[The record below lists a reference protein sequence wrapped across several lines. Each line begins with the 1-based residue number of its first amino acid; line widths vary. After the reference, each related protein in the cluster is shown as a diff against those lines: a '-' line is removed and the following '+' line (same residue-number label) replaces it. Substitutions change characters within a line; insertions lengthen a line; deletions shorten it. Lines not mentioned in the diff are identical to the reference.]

1 MRFQRF
7 LFSLTLVI
15 ATAASAQTIVPNVL
29 TEDDAVRIAQGS
41 QSVVALSA
49 AQVDLARTDVERERR
64 WPNPALGYTR
74 ESTGQS
80 NAETEQF
87 LTLSQSFD
95 FSGRRAMRRRAAEL
109 RVEATQQEVAGQQLD
124 LARIVRS
131 EFSRAAHQQE
141 LVRAL
146 TEWTRKIG
154 AAAETAAR
162 LQAGGEVSGYDRRR
176 LERERIGAEARL
188 AAERGALV
196 AAQRRLAGLLGVE
209 QLEGVTLQRA
219 APADIAADAELTAR
233 IEQRPDVAAIAKR
246 IEAATLGQ
254 QAAQRW
260 RVPLFD
266 LTAGM
271 KNTQADSGADVDGVI
286 VGAGV
291 SLPIFNRN
299 QDELLR
305 ANAEL
310 AILNAQRTLLVT
322 RARGEV
328 GGLAAEARELRNAA
342 RLFRE
347 QALPT
352 SERLTATAEA
362 AYRAGEVGILELL
375 DAYRTALD
383 AAVFATDLE
392 GRARTAEIALSYALG
407 ARSEGRVQKAEGR
420 NGGTEH
426 ETN

>member
-1 MRFQRF
+1 LRFQRF
-7 LFSLTLVI
+7 LLSFVLVT
-15 ATAASAQTIVPNVL
+15 ATAASAQTIPTVL
-29 TEDDAVRIAQGS
+29 TEDDAVRIAQAS
-41 QSVVALSA
+41 QSVMALGA
-49 AQVDLARTDVERERR
+49 AQLDLARSDVERERR
-64 WPNPALGYTR
+64 WPNPTLEYTR
-74 ESTGQS
+74 ESAG
-80 NAETEQF
+80 ETEQF

-131 EFSRAAHQQE
+131 EFSRAASQQE

-188 AAERGALV
+188 AAERGSLV
-196 AAQRRLAGLLGVE
+196 AAQRRLAGFLGVE
-209 QLEGVTLQRA
+209 QLDGVTLQR
-219 APADIAADAELTAR
+219 PTTPQIPSDAELNAR

-246 IEAATLGQ
+246 IEAATLDQ

-271 KNTQADSGADVDGVI
+271 KNTQADSGAI
-286 VGAGV
+286 LGAGV
-291 SLPIFNRN
+291 SFPIFNRN

-322 RARGEV
+322 RARGEA
-328 GGLAAEARELRNAA
+328 GGLTAEARELRNAA
-342 RLFRE
+342 GLFRE

-375 DAYRTALD
+375 DAYRSALD
-383 AAVFATDLE
+383 AELEATSLE
-392 GRARTAEIALSYALG
+392 QRARDAEIALSRALG
-407 ARSEGRVQKAEGR
+407 APESRNQKSESR
-420 NGGTEH
+420 NEDPNH

>member
-1 MRFQRF
+1 MRFLR
-7 LFSLTLVI
+7 LFFIGVFVS
-15 ATAASAQTIVPNVL
+15 ATTARAQTVPNVL
-29 TEDDAVRIAQGS
+29 TENDAVRIAQAS

-49 AQVDLARTDVERERR
+49 AQVDLARSDVTRERR
-64 WPNPALGYTR
+64 WPNPTLEYTH
-74 ESTGQS
+74 EDAGE
-80 NAETEQF
+80 AEQF

-95 FSGRRAMRRRAAEL
+95 FSGRRALRRRAAEL
-109 RVEATQQEVAGQQLD
+109 RVEATEQEVAGQQLD
-124 LARIVRS
+124 LARIVRA
-131 EFSRAAHQQE
+131 EFSRAASQQE

-146 TEWTRKIG
+146 TEWSRKIG

-196 AAQRRLAGLLGVE
+196 AAQGRLAGLLGVE
-209 QLEGVTLQRA
+209 RLDGVTLQR
-219 APADIAADAELTAR
+219 PVPPDIPADAELTAR
-233 IEQRPDVAAIAKR
+233 IEQRPDVAAVGKR
-246 IEAATLGQ
+246 IEAATLER
-254 QAAQRW
+254 QAAERW

-271 KNTQADSGADVDGVI
+271 KNTEAASGAI
-286 VGAGV
+286 LGAGV
-291 SLPIFNRN
+291 SLPLFNRSHA
-299 QDELLR
+299 ELLR

-310 AILNAQRTLLVT
+310 AMLTAQRTLLVT
-322 RARGEV
+322 RGRAEV
-328 GGLAAEARELRNAA
+328 GGLAEEAREQRNAA

-362 AYRAGEVGILELL
+362 AYRAGEVGILDLL

-383 AAVFATDLE
+383 AEVEAAELE
-392 GRARTAEIALSYALG
+392 QRAREAEIELTRALG
-407 ARSEGRVQKAEGR
+407 GIAR
-420 NGGTEH
+420 
-426 ETN
+426 

>member
-1 MRFQRF
+1 MRFLRF
-7 LFSLTLVI
+7 LLSFTLVT
-15 ATAASAQTIVPNVL
+15 ATAASGQTIPNVL
-29 TEDDAVRIAQGS
+29 TEDDAVRIAQAS
-41 QSVVALSA
+41 QSVAALSA
-49 AQVDLARTDVERERR
+49 AQLELARSDVERERR
-64 WPNPALGYTR
+64 WPNPSLDYTR
-74 ESTGQS
+74 ESAG
-80 NAETEQF
+80 ETEQF

-95 FSGRRAMRRRAAEL
+95 FSGRRLLRRRAAEL
-109 RVEATQQEVAGQQLD
+109 RVEATRQEVAGQQLD

-131 EFSRAAHQQE
+131 EFSRAASQQE

-146 TEWTRKIG
+146 TEWSRKIG

-188 AAERGALV
+188 AAERGALL
-196 AAQRRLAGLLGVE
+196 AAQRRLASFLGVE
-209 QLEGVTLQRA
+209 QLEGTTLQR
-219 APADIAADAELTAR
+219 PTPPEIPADAELTAR
-233 IEQRPDVAAIAKR
+233 LEQRPDVAAIAKR
-246 IEAATLGQ
+246 IEAATLDS

-271 KNTQADSGADVDGVI
+271 KNTDAATGAI
-286 VGAGV
+286 LGAGI
-291 SLPIFNRN
+291 SLPLYNRN

-310 AILNAQRTLLVT
+310 AILNAQRTLLVA
-322 RARGEV
+322 RARGEA
-328 GGLAAEARELRNAA
+328 GGLAAEARELRHAA

-375 DAYRTALD
+375 DAYRSALD
-383 AAVFATDLE
+383 AEVEAAELE
-392 GRARTAEIALSYALG
+392 QRARAAEIELTRALG
-407 ARSEGRVQKAEGR
+407 GVAR
-420 NGGTEH
+420 
-426 ETN
+426 

>member
-1 MRFQRF
+1 LRFQRF
-7 LFSLTLVI
+7 FIIGVLAF
-15 ATAASAQTIVPNVL
+15 AAAARAQTIPNVL

-49 AQVDLARTDVERERR
+49 AQLDLARSDVERERR
-64 WPNPALGYTR
+64 WPNPTLDYTR
-74 ESTGQS
+74 ESAG
-80 NAETEQF
+80 ETEQF

-95 FSGRRAMRRRAAEL
+95 VSGRRAMRRRAAEL
-109 RVEATQQEVAGQQLD
+109 RVEATEQEVAGQQLD

-131 EFSRAAHQQE
+131 EFSHAANQQE

-146 TEWTRKIG
+146 TEWSRRIG

-209 QLEGVTLQRA
+209 QLHDITLQRTA
-219 APADIAADAELTAR
+219 PPDIPADAALAAR
-233 IEQRPDVAAIAKR
+233 IEQRPDVAAIANR
-246 IEAATLGQ
+246 IEAATLDS
-254 QAAQRW
+254 QAAQRG
-260 RVPLFD
+260 RVPLFE

-271 KNTQADSGADVDGVI
+271 KNTQADSGAI
-286 VGAGV
+286 LGAGI

-310 AILNAQRTLLVT
+310 GILNAQRTLLVT
-322 RARGEV
+322 RARAEA
-328 GGLAAEARELRNAA
+328 GGLAAEARELRTAVH
-342 RLFRE
+342 LFRE

-383 AAVFATDLE
+383 AEVEAAELE
-392 GRARTAEIALSYALG
+392 QRAREAEIELTRALG
-407 ARSEGRVQKAEGR
+407 GINR
-420 NGGTEH
+420 
-426 ETN
+426 

>member
-1 MRFQRF
+1 LRLLRF
-7 LFSLTLVI
+7 LLTGALVT
-15 ATAASAQTIVPNVL
+15 ATAASAQNIPNVL
-29 TEDDAVRIAQGS
+29 TEDDAVRIARGS

-49 AQVDLARTDVERERR
+49 AQLDRARSDVMRERR
-64 WPNPALGYTR
+64 WPNPTLDYTR
-74 ESTGQS
+74 ESAGE
-80 NAETEQF
+80 AEQF

-95 FSGRRAMRRRAAEL
+95 FSGRRALRRRAAEL
-109 RVEATQQEVAGQQLD
+109 RVEATQQEVAEQQLD

-131 EFSRAAHQQE
+131 EFSRSANQQE

-146 TEWTRKIG
+146 TEWSKKIG

-209 QLEGVTLQRA
+209 HLDGVTLQQP
-219 APADIAADAELTAR
+219 APPEIPADAELTAR
-233 IEQRPDVAAIAKR
+233 IAQRPDVAAIEKR
-246 IEAATLGQ
+246 IEAATLEG
-254 QAAQRW
+254 QAARRW

-271 KNTQADSGADVDGVI
+271 KNTDVASGAI
-286 VGAGV
+286 LGAGV
-291 SLPIFNRN
+291 SLPIFNRS
-299 QDELLR
+299 QGELLR
-305 ANAEL
+305 TNAEL
-310 AILNAQRTLLVT
+310 AILDAQRALLVT
-322 RARGEV
+322 RSRAEV
-328 GGLAAEARELRNAA
+328 GGLAAEARALRNAA

-347 QALPT
+347 RALPT

-375 DAYRTALD
+375 DAYRSVLD
-383 AAVFATDLE
+383 AALE
-392 GRARTAEIALSYALG
+392 TTSLEQRARDAEIALLRALG
-407 ARSEGRVQKAEGR
+407 ARESRNQKAESR
-420 NGGTEH
+420 NGGPNE
-426 ETN
+426 N

>member
-1 MRFQRF
+1 MRFLRF
-7 LFSLTLVI
+7 FIIGVLAS
-15 ATAASAQTIVPNVL
+15 ATAAGAQTILNVL
-29 TEDDAVRIAQGS
+29 TEDDAVRIAQAS
-41 QSVVALSA
+41 QSVVALNA
-49 AQVDLARTDVERERR
+49 AQLDLARSDVMRERR
-64 WPNPALGYTR
+64 WPNPTLEYTR
-74 ESTGQS
+74 EDAGE
-80 NAETEQF
+80 AEQF

-95 FSGRRAMRRRAAEL
+95 FSGRRALRRRAAEL
-109 RVEATQQEVAGQQLD
+109 RVEATRHEVAGQQLD

-131 EFSRAAHQQE
+131 EFSRAANQQE

-146 TEWTRKIG
+146 TEWSRKIS

-188 AAERGALV
+188 VAERGALI

-209 QLEGVTLQRA
+209 RLDGVTLHRPVPPDI
-219 APADIAADAELTAR
+219 PADADLTER
-233 IEQRPDVAAIAKR
+233 IEHRPDVAAIAKR
-246 IEAATLGQ
+246 IAAATLDR

-266 LTAGM
+266 LTAGL
-271 KNTQADSGADVDGVI
+271 KNTDAAAGAI
-286 VGAGV
+286 LGAGV
-291 SLPIFNRN
+291 SLPLFNRN
-299 QDELLR
+299 QDGLLR

-310 AILNAQRTLLVT
+310 AILDAQRSLLVT
-322 RARGEV
+322 HARGEV
-328 GGLAAEARELRNAA
+328 GGLAAEARALRSAA

-383 AAVFATDLE
+383 AEVEAAELE
-392 GRARTAEIALSYALG
+392 QRAREAEIELTRALG
-407 ARSEGRVQKAEGR
+407 GSNR
-420 NGGTEH
+420 
-426 ETN
+426 

>member
-1 MRFQRF
+1 LRFQRF
-7 LFSLTLVI
+7 LLSFMLVT
-15 ATAASAQTIVPNVL
+15 ASAASAQTIPNVL

-41 QSVVALSA
+41 QSVIALGA
-49 AQVDLARTDVERERR
+49 AQLDLARSDIERERR
-64 WPNPALGYTR
+64 WPNPTLDYTR
-74 ESTGQS
+74 ESAG
-80 NAETEQF
+80 ETEQF

-109 RVEATQQEVAGQQLD
+109 RVVATQQEVAGQQLD

-131 EFSRAAHQQE
+131 EFSRAASQQE

-146 TEWTRKIG
+146 TEWSRKIG
-154 AAAETAAR
+154 AAADTAAR

-188 AAERGALV
+188 AAERGALI
-196 AAQRRLAGLLGVE
+196 AAQRRLASFLGSE
-209 QLEGVTLQRA
+209 NLDGVTLQR
-219 APADIAADAELTAR
+219 PTPPEIPADAELTTR

-246 IEAATLGQ
+246 IEAATLDQ

-271 KNTQADSGADVDGVI
+271 KNTQADSGAI
-286 VGAGV
+286 FGAGV
-291 SLPIFNRN
+291 SLPLFNRN

-322 RARGEV
+322 RAHGEV

-383 AAVFATDLE
+383 GEVEAAELE
-392 GRARTAEIALSYALG
+392 QRAREAEIDLTRALG
-407 ARSEGRVQKAEGR
+407 GMTR
-420 NGGTEH
+420 
-426 ETN
+426 

>member
-1 MRFQRF
+1 M
-7 LFSLTLVI
+7 
-15 ATAASAQTIVPNVL
+15 
-29 TEDDAVRIAQGS
+29 
-41 QSVVALSA
+41 
-49 AQVDLARTDVERERR
+49 
-64 WPNPALGYTR
+64 
-74 ESTGQS
+74 
-80 NAETEQF
+80 
-87 LTLSQSFD
+87 TLSQSFD

-109 RVEATQQEVAGQQLD
+109 RVEATQQEVASQQLD

-131 EFSRAAHQQE
+131 EFSRAASQQE
-141 LVRAL
+141 LVRTL
-146 TEWTRKIG
+146 TEWSRKIA

-162 LQAGGEVSGYDRRR
+162 LLAGGEVSGYDRRR

-196 AAQRRLAGLLGVE
+196 AAQRRLASFLGGE
-209 QLEGVTLQRA
+209 NLDGVTLQRPTPPEI
-219 APADIAADAELTAR
+219 PADTELTAR

-246 IEAATLGQ
+246 IEAAMLDA

-271 KNTQADSGADVDGVI
+271 KKTQADSGAI
-286 VGAGV
+286 LGAGV
-291 SLPIFNRN
+291 SLPLFNRN

-322 RARGEV
+322 RARGEA

-383 AAVFATDLE
+383 AEVEAAELE
-392 GRARTAEIALSYALG
+392 QRAREAEIELTRALG
-407 ARSEGRVQKAEGR
+407 GIAR
-420 NGGTEH
+420 
-426 ETN
+426 

>member
-1 MRFQRF
+1 LRF
-7 LFSLTLVI
+7 LRFLIIGVLAL
-15 ATAASAQTIVPNVL
+15 ATAARAQTIPNVL
-29 TEDDAVRIAQGS
+29 AEDDAVRIARAS

-49 AQVDLARTDVERERR
+49 AQLDLARSDVERERR
-64 WPNPALGYTR
+64 WPNPRLEYTR
-74 ESTGQS
+74 EDAGD
-80 NAETEQF
+80 AEDF

-95 FSGRRAMRRRAAEL
+95 VSGRRALRRRAAEL
-109 RVEATQQEVAGQQLD
+109 RVEATQQEVAGQHLD
-124 LARIVRS
+124 LARIVRA
-131 EFSRAAHQQE
+131 EFSRAANQQE

-146 TEWTRKIG
+146 TDWSNKIG

-176 LERERIGAEARL
+176 LEREHIGAEARL

-196 AAQRRLAGLLGVE
+196 AAQRRLAALLGAE
-209 QLEGVTLQRA
+209 QLEGVTLQR
-219 APADIAADAELTAR
+219 PAHREIPADAELTAR

-246 IEAATLGQ
+246 IEATTLDAR
-254 QAAQRW
+254 AAQRW

-271 KNTQADSGADVDGVI
+271 KNTDAASGPI
-286 VGAGV
+286 LGAGV

-310 AILNAQRTLLVT
+310 AILNAQRTLLIA
-322 RARGEV
+322 RARGEAS
-328 GGLAAEARELRNAA
+328 GLAAEARELRNAA

-352 SERLTATAEA
+352 SQRLTATAEA

-383 AAVFATDLE
+383 AEVEAAELE
-392 GRARTAEIALSYALG
+392 QRAREAEIELTRALG
-407 ARSEGRVQKAEGR
+407 
-420 NGGTEH
+420 
-426 ETN
+426 ETTR

>member
-1 MRFQRF
+1 MRFLRILNIGVLAF
-7 LFSLTLVI
+7 
-15 ATAASAQTIVPNVL
+15 AAAANAQTIPDDL

-41 QSVVALSA
+41 QSVVALST
-49 AQVDLARTDVERERR
+49 AQLDLARSDVMRERR
-64 WPNPALGYTR
+64 WPNPTLAWTR
-74 ESTGQS
+74 ESAG
-80 NAETEQF
+80 ETEQF

-95 FSGRRAMRRRAAEL
+95 FSGRRALRRRAAEL
-109 RVEATQQEVAGQQLD
+109 RGEATQQEVAGQQLD
-124 LARIVRS
+124 LARTVRS
-131 EFSRAAHQQE
+131 AFSRAANQQE

-146 TEWTRKIG
+146 AEWSNRIG

-209 QLEGVTLQRA
+209 HLDGVTLQRPV
-219 APADIAADAELTAR
+219 PAEIPAEAELTAR
-233 IEQRPDVAAIAKR
+233 IEQRPEVAAIARR
-246 IEAATLGQ
+246 IEAATLDR

-271 KNTQADSGADVDGVI
+271 KNTDAASGAI
-286 VGAGV
+286 LGAGV
-291 SLPIFNRN
+291 SLPIFSRN

-310 AILNAQRTLLVT
+310 AILNAQRSLLVT
-322 RARGEV
+322 RARAEA
-328 GGLAAEARELRNAA
+328 GGLAAEARALRNAA
-342 RLFRE
+342 SLFRE

-352 SERLTATAEA
+352 SNRLTATAEA

-375 DAYRTALD
+375 DGYRTALD
-383 AAVFATDLE
+383 AEVEAAQLE
-392 GRARTAEIALSYALG
+392 QRAREAEIELARALG
-407 ARSEGRVQKAEGR
+407 GTAR
-420 NGGTEH
+420 
-426 ETN
+426 

>member
-1 MRFQRF
+1 MRFLRF
-7 LFSLTLVI
+7 LIIGVLVSVTI
-15 ATAASAQTIVPNVL
+15 ARAQTIPNVL
-29 TEDDAVRIAQGS
+29 TEDDAVRLAQAS
-41 QSVVALSA
+41 QSVIALSA
-49 AQVDLARTDVERERR
+49 AQLDLARSDVERERR
-64 WPNPALGYTR
+64 WPNPTLDYTR
-74 ESTGQS
+74 ESAG
-80 NAETEQF
+80 ETEQF

-95 FSGRRAMRRRAAEL
+95 FSGRRAMRTRAAEL
-109 RVEATQQEVAGQQLD
+109 RVEATEQEVAGQQLD

-131 EFSRAAHQQE
+131 EFSRAANQQE

-146 TEWTRKIG
+146 TEWSRKIG
-154 AAAETAAR
+154 AAAETATR

-196 AAQRRLAGLLGVE
+196 AAQRRLAALLGAE
-209 QLEGVTLQRA
+209 QLEGVTLQR
-219 APADIAADAELTAR
+219 PTPPEIPADAELTAR

-246 IEAATLGQ
+246 IEAATLDQ

-271 KNTQADSGADVDGVI
+271 KNTQTDGGAI
-286 VGAGV
+286 LGAGV
-291 SLPIFNRN
+291 SLPLFNRS

-305 ANAEL
+305 ATAGL

-383 AAVFATDLE
+383 AEVEAAELE
-392 GRARTAEIALSYALG
+392 QRAREAEIELTRALG
-407 ARSEGRVQKAEGR
+407 GINR
-420 NGGTEH
+420 
-426 ETN
+426 

>member
-1 MRFQRF
+1 MRFPRF
-7 LFSLTLVI
+7 FLSSALAVT
-15 ATAASAQTIVPNVL
+15 TAASAQTIPNVL
-29 TEDDAVRIAQGS
+29 TEDDAVRIAGGA
-41 QSVVALSA
+41 QSIIALST
-49 AQVDLARTDVERERR
+49 AQLDRARSDVERERR
-64 WPNPALGYTR
+64 WPNPTLDYTR
-74 ESTGQS
+74 ESAGD
-80 NAETEQF
+80 TEQF
-87 LTLSQSFD
+87 LTLTQSFD

-109 RVEATQQEVAGQQLD
+109 RVGATQQDVAGRQLD

-131 EFSRAAHQQE
+131 EFSRAANQQE

-146 TEWTRKIG
+146 TEWSNKIG

-176 LERERIGAEARL
+176 LEREHIGAEARL

-209 QLEGVTLQRA
+209 NLDGVTLQRPA
-219 APADIAADAELTAR
+219 APTIPVDAELTAR
-233 IEQRPDVAAIAKR
+233 IEQRPDVLAIGKR
-246 IEAATLGQ
+246 IEAATLDA

-271 KNTQADSGADVDGVI
+271 KNTDAESGAI
-286 VGAGV
+286 LGAGV

-310 AILNAQRTLLVT
+310 AILNAEHSLLLART
-322 RARGEV
+322 RGAV
-328 GGLAAEARELRNAA
+328 SGLAAEARELRQAA

-383 AAVFATDLE
+383 AEVEAAELE
-392 GRARTAEIALSYALG
+392 RRAREAEIELTRALG
-407 ARSEGRVQKAEGR
+407 
-420 NGGTEH
+420 GT
-426 ETN
+426 NR

>member
-1 MRFQRF
+1 MRFLCF
-7 LFSLTLVI
+7 LSICALTASA
-15 ATAASAQTIVPNVL
+15 ATAQTLPNVL
-29 TEDDAVRIAQGS
+29 TEEDAVRLAQSS
-41 QSVVALSA
+41 QSVAALST
-49 AQVDLARTDVERERR
+49 AQVELARSDVARERR
-64 WPNPALGYTR
+64 WPNPTLDYTR
-74 ESTGQS
+74 E
-80 NAETEQF
+80 NAGEAEQF

-95 FSGRRAMRRRAAEL
+95 FSGRRELRRRAAEL
-109 RVEATQQEVAGQQLD
+109 RVEATRQEVSGQQLD
-124 LARIVRS
+124 LARLVRS
-131 EFSRAAHQQE
+131 EFSRAASQQE

-146 TEWTRKIG
+146 TEWSTRIG

-188 AAERGALV
+188 TAERGSLA
-196 AAQRRLAGLLGVE
+196 AAQRRLAALLGLE
-209 QLEGVTLQRA
+209 RLEGVTLQPSRTPRI
-219 APADIAADAELTAR
+219 PADEELLAS

-246 IEAATLGQ
+246 IEAATLDA

-271 KNTQADSGADVDGVI
+271 KNTDAASGTI
-286 VGAGV
+286 FGAGV
-291 SLPIFNRN
+291 SLPIFNRS
-299 QDELLR
+299 QDQLLR

-310 AILNAQRTLLVT
+310 AILNAQRTLLVM
-322 RARGEV
+322 RARGEA
-328 GGLAAEARELRNAA
+328 GGLAAEARGLRTAA

-383 AAVFATDLE
+383 AELE
-392 GRARTAEIALSYALG
+392 AAALEQRARDAEIELTRALG
-407 ARSEGRVQKAEGR
+407 AAREFRSDQ
-420 NGGTEH
+420 
-426 ETN
+426 

>member
-1 MRFQRF
+1 MRFQHF
-7 LFSLTLVI
+7 LLSFMLVT
-15 ATAASAQTIVPNVL
+15 ATAASAQTIPNVL
-29 TEDDAVRIAQGS
+29 TEDDAVRIARGS

-49 AQVDLARTDVERERR
+49 AQLDLARSDIGRERR
-64 WPNPALGYTR
+64 WPNPTLDYTR
-74 ESTGQS
+74 ESAG
-80 NAETEQF
+80 ETEQF

-95 FSGRRAMRRRAAEL
+95 FSGRRLLRRRAAEL
-109 RVEATQQEVAGQQLD
+109 RVEATQQDVAGQQLD

-131 EFSRAAHQQE
+131 EFSRAASQQE

-146 TEWTRKIG
+146 TEWSRKVG

-196 AAQRRLAGLLGVE
+196 AAQRRLASFLGVE
-209 QLEGVTLQRA
+209 NLDGVTLQRPTPPEI
-219 APADIAADAELTAR
+219 PANAELTAR

-246 IEAATLGQ
+246 IEAATLDQ

-271 KNTQADSGADVDGVI
+271 KNTTADSGADVNGVV

-291 SLPIFNRN
+291 SLPLFNRN

-322 RARGEV
+322 RARGEA

-342 RLFRE
+342 RLFRD

-383 AAVFATDLE
+383 AEVETAQLE
-392 GRARTAEIALSYALG
+392 QRAREAEIELTRALG
-407 ARSEGRVQKAEGR
+407 GINR
-420 NGGTEH
+420 
-426 ETN
+426 

>member
-1 MRFQRF
+1 MRSFLRF
-7 LFSLTLVI
+7 LFSISLV
-15 ATAASAQTIVPNVL
+15 TAAVAGGQTIPNVL
-29 TEDDAVRIAQGS
+29 TEEEAVRIAQRS
-41 QSVVALSA
+41 QSVVALGA
-49 AQVDLARTDVERERR
+49 AQLELAGGDVERERR
-64 WPNPALGYTR
+64 WPNPTLDYTR
-74 ESTGQS
+74 ESAG
-80 NAETEQF
+80 ETEQF

-95 FSGRRAMRRRAAEL
+95 FSGRRMLRRRAAEL
-109 RVEATQQEVAGQQLD
+109 RVEAARQEVAGQQLD

-131 EFSRAAHQQE
+131 EFSRAASQQE

-146 TEWTRKIG
+146 TEWKRRIG
-154 AAAETAAR
+154 AAAATAAR

-196 AAQRRLAGLLGVE
+196 AAQRRLAAFLGVE
-209 QLEGVTLQRA
+209 NLDGITLQRPA
-219 APADIAADAELTAR
+219 PPEIPADADLTAR

-246 IEAATLGQ
+246 IEAATLDKE
-254 QAAQRW
+254 AAQRW

-271 KNTQADSGADVDGVI
+271 KSTAAASGAI
-286 VGAGV
+286 LGAGV
-291 SLPIFNRN
+291 SLPLFHRN

-310 AILNAQRTLLVT
+310 AILEAQRALLIA
-322 RARGEV
+322 RARGEI
-328 GGLAAEARELRNAA
+328 GGLAAEARELRHAA

-352 SERLTATAEA
+352 SGRLTATAEA

-375 DAYRTALD
+375 DAHRTALD
-383 AAVFATDLE
+383 AEIEAAALE
-392 GRARTAEIALSYALG
+392 QRAREAEIELTRALG
-407 ARSEGRVQKAEGR
+407 GINR
-420 NGGTEH
+420 
-426 ETN
+426 

>member
-1 MRFQRF
+1 MRFLRF
-7 LFSLTLVI
+7 FIIAAL
-15 ATAASAQTIVPNVL
+15 ATAARAQTIPNVL
-29 TEDDAVRIAQGS
+29 TEDDAVRIAQGA
-41 QSVVALSA
+41 QSVMALGA
-49 AQVDLARTDVERERR
+49 AQLDLARSDVERERR
-64 WPNPALGYTR
+64 WPNPALEYTR
-74 ESTGQS
+74 EDAG
-80 NAETEQF
+80 ETEQF
-87 LTLSQSFD
+87 VTVSQSFD
-95 FSGRRAMRRRAAEL
+95 FSGRRALRRRAAEL
-109 RVEATQQEVAGQQLD
+109 RVEAVHQEVAGQQLD

-131 EFSRAAHQQE
+131 EFSRAANQQE

-146 TEWTRKIG
+146 TEWSRKIG

-188 AAERGALV
+188 TAERGALV
-196 AAQRRLAGLLGVE
+196 AAQRRLASLLGVD
-209 QLEGVTLQRA
+209 QLDGTTLQRP
-219 APADIAADAELTAR
+219 APPEILADAELTAR

-246 IEAATLGQ
+246 IEAATLEQ

-266 LTAGM
+266 LTAGL
-271 KNTQADSGADVDGVI
+271 KNSDAASGAI

-291 SLPIFNRN
+291 TLPLFNRN
-299 QDELLR
+299 HDELLR

-310 AILNAQRTLLVT
+310 AILTAQRTLFVT
-322 RARGEV
+322 RARGEAS
-328 GGLAAEARELRNAA
+328 GLAAEARGLRNAA

-375 DAYRTALD
+375 DAYRTALEAEVE
-383 AAVFATDLE
+383 AAELE
-392 GRARTAEIALSYALG
+392 QRAREAEIELTRALG
-407 ARSEGRVQKAEGR
+407 GINR
-420 NGGTEH
+420 
-426 ETN
+426 

>member
-1 MRFQRF
+1 LRFQRF
-7 LFSLTLVI
+7 LLSFMLVT
-15 ATAASAQTIVPNVL
+15 ATAASAQTIPNVL

-49 AQVDLARTDVERERR
+49 AQLDRARSDVERERR
-64 WPNPALGYTR
+64 WPNPTVDYTR
-74 ESTGQS
+74 ESAG
-80 NAETEQF
+80 ETEQF

-124 LARIVRS
+124 LARMVRS
-131 EFSRAAHQQE
+131 EFSRAASQQE

-146 TEWTRKIG
+146 TEWSRKIA

-196 AAQRRLAGLLGVE
+196 AAQRRLAAFLGVE
-209 QLEGVTLQRA
+209 NLDGTTLQRP
-219 APADIAADAELTAR
+219 APPEIPPDAELTAR

-246 IEAATLGQ
+246 IEAATLDS

-271 KNTQADSGADVDGVI
+271 KNTQADSGAI
-286 VGAGV
+286 LGAGV
-291 SLPIFNRN
+291 SLPLFNRN

-383 AAVFATDLE
+383 AEVEAAELE
-392 GRARTAEIALSYALG
+392 QRAREAEIELTRALG
-407 ARSEGRVQKAEGR
+407 GITR
-420 NGGTEH
+420 
-426 ETN
+426 

>member
-1 MRFQRF
+1 LRFQRF
-7 LFSLTLVI
+7 LLSFMLVT
-15 ATAASAQTIVPNVL
+15 ATAASAQTIPNVL

-49 AQVDLARTDVERERR
+49 AQLDRARSDVERERR
-64 WPNPALGYTR
+64 WPNPTLDYTR
-74 ESTGQS
+74 ESAGQ
-80 NAETEQF
+80 TEQF

-109 RVEATQQEVAGQQLD
+109 RVEAMQQEVSGQQLD

-131 EFSRAAHQQE
+131 EFSRAANQQE

-146 TEWTRKIG
+146 TDWSRKIG

-209 QLEGVTLQRA
+209 QLEGVTLQRPTA
-219 APADIAADAELTAR
+219 AQIPADAELTAR

-246 IEAATLGQ
+246 IEAAALDQ

-271 KNTQADSGADVDGVI
+271 KNTRADSGAI
-286 VGAGV
+286 LGAGV
-291 SLPIFNRN
+291 SLPLFNRN

-310 AILNAQRTLLVT
+310 AIFSAQRTLLVA

-383 AAVFATDLE
+383 AEVEAAQLE
-392 GRARTAEIALSYALG
+392 QRAREAEIELTRALG
-407 ARSEGRVQKAEGR
+407 GINR
-420 NGGTEH
+420 
-426 ETN
+426 

>member
-1 MRFQRF
+1 LRFQRF
-7 LFSLTLVI
+7 VI
-15 ATAASAQTIVPNVL
+15 IGVLAFATAARAQTIANVL
-29 TEDDAVRIAQGS
+29 TEDDAVRIARES

-49 AQVDLARTDVERERR
+49 AQLDLARSDVEREWR
-64 WPNPALGYTR
+64 WPNPALDYTR
-74 ESTGQS
+74 ESAG
-80 NAETEQF
+80 ETEQF

-109 RVEATQQEVAGQQLD
+109 RVEAMQQDVAGQQLD

-131 EFSRAAHQQE
+131 EFSRAANQQE

-146 TEWTRKIG
+146 TEWSNKIG

-188 AAERGALV
+188 AAERGAFV

-209 QLEGVTLQRA
+209 TLNDVTLQRPT
-219 APADIAADAELTAR
+219 APEIPADAELIAR
-233 IEQRPDVAAIAKR
+233 IEQRPDVLAIAKR
-246 IEAATLGQ
+246 IEAATLDAR
-254 QAAQRW
+254 AAQRW

-271 KNTQADSGADVDGVI
+271 KNTAADRGAI
-286 VGAGV
+286 LGAGV

-310 AILNAQRTLLVT
+310 AILNAQRTLLL
-322 RARGEV
+322 ARIRGGV
-328 GGLAAEARELRNAA
+328 RGLAAEARELRNAA

-347 QALPT
+347 QALPV

-383 AAVFATDLE
+383 AEIEAAELE
-392 GRARTAEIALSYALG
+392 QRAREAEIELTRALG
-407 ARSEGRVQKAEGR
+407 GINR
-420 NGGTEH
+420 
-426 ETN
+426 

>member
-1 MRFQRF
+1 
-7 LFSLTLVI
+7 LSSALAVT
-15 ATAASAQTIVPNVL
+15 TAASAQTIPNVL
-29 TEDDAVRIAQGS
+29 TEDDAVRIAGGA
-41 QSVVALSA
+41 QSIIALST
-49 AQVDLARTDVERERR
+49 AQLDRARSDVERERR
-64 WPNPALGYTR
+64 WPNPTLDYTR
-74 ESTGQS
+74 ESAGD
-80 NAETEQF
+80 TEQF
-87 LTLSQSFD
+87 LTLTQSFD

-109 RVEATQQEVAGQQLD
+109 RVGATQQDVAGRQLD

-131 EFSRAAHQQE
+131 EFSRAANQQE

-146 TEWTRKIG
+146 TEWSNKIG

-176 LERERIGAEARL
+176 LEREHIGAEARL

-209 QLEGVTLQRA
+209 NLDGVTLQRPA
-219 APADIAADAELTAR
+219 APTIPVDAELTAR
-233 IEQRPDVAAIAKR
+233 IEQRPDVLAIGKR
-246 IEAATLGQ
+246 IEAATLDA

-271 KNTQADSGADVDGVI
+271 KNTDAESGAI
-286 VGAGV
+286 LGAGV

-310 AILNAQRTLLVT
+310 AILNAEHSLLLART
-322 RARGEV
+322 RGAV
-328 GGLAAEARELRNAA
+328 SGLAAEARELRQAA

-383 AAVFATDLE
+383 AEVEAAELE
-392 GRARTAEIALSYALG
+392 RRAREAEIELTRALG
-407 ARSEGRVQKAEGR
+407 
-420 NGGTEH
+420 GT
-426 ETN
+426 NR

>member
-1 MRFQRF
+1 M
-7 LFSLTLVI
+7 LVT
-15 ATAASAQTIVPNVL
+15 ATAATAQTIPNVL
-29 TEDDAVRIAQGS
+29 TEDDAVRIAQAS

-49 AQVDLARTDVERERR
+49 AQLDLARSAVERERR
-64 WPNPALGYTR
+64 WPNPTLDYTR
-74 ESTGQS
+74 EAAG
-80 NAETEQF
+80 ETEQF

-109 RVEATQQEVAGQQLD
+109 RVEATQQEVAGQELD

-131 EFSRAAHQQE
+131 EFSRAANQQD

-146 TEWTRKIG
+146 TEWSNRIG

-188 AAERGALV
+188 AAERGALI

-209 QLEGVTLQRA
+209 QLDGVTLQR
-219 APADIAADAELTAR
+219 PTPPTIPADAELTAR
-233 IEQRPDVAAIAKR
+233 IEQRPDVLAIARR
-246 IEAATLGQ
+246 IEAATLDAQ
-254 QAAQRW
+254 TAQRW

-271 KNTQADSGADVDGVI
+271 KNSSADSGAI
-286 VGAGV
+286 LGAGV

-310 AILNAQRTLLVT
+310 AILNAQRTLLVART
-322 RARGEV
+322 RGEV
-328 GGLAAEARELRNAA
+328 SGLAAEARELRNAV

-347 QALPT
+347 EALPT
-352 SERLTATAEA
+352 SNRLTATAEA
-362 AYRAGEVGILELL
+362 AYRGGEVGILELL

-383 AAVFATDLE
+383 AEIEAAELE
-392 GRARTAEIALSYALG
+392 QRAREAEIDLTRALG
-407 ARSEGRVQKAEGR
+407 GINR
-420 NGGTEH
+420 
-426 ETN
+426 

>member
-1 MRFQRF
+1 LRFQRF
-7 LFSLTLVI
+7 LFSFMLTVALHRG
-15 ATAASAQTIVPNVL
+15 TAASAQTISNVL

-49 AQVDLARTDVERERR
+49 AQLDLARSDVERERR
-64 WPNPALGYTR
+64 WPNPTLDYTR
-74 ESTGQS
+74 ESAG
-80 NAETEQF
+80 ETEQF

-95 FSGRRAMRRRAAEL
+95 FSGRRTLRRRAAEL
-109 RVEATQQEVAGQQLD
+109 RVEATQQEVASQQLD
-124 LARIVRS
+124 LTRIVRS
-131 EFSRAAHQQE
+131 EFSRAANQQE

-188 AAERGALV
+188 AAERGAFV
-196 AAQRRLAGLLGVE
+196 AAQRRLVGLLGVE
-209 QLEGVTLQRA
+209 HLHGVTLQRPA
-219 APADIAADAELTAR
+219 APQIPTDAELTTR
-233 IEQRPDVAAIAKR
+233 IEQRPDVAAVAKR
-246 IEAATLGQ
+246 IEAATLDA

-271 KNTQADSGADVDGVI
+271 KNTQADSGAI

-291 SLPIFNRN
+291 SVPLFHRN

-328 GGLAAEARELRNAA
+328 GGLAAEARELRHAA

-383 AAVFATDLE
+383 AEVEAAELE
-392 GRARTAEIALSYALG
+392 QRAREAEIELTRALG
-407 ARSEGRVQKAEGR
+407 GITR
-420 NGGTEH
+420 
-426 ETN
+426 

>member
-7 LFSLTLVI
+7 FFSFVLIT
-15 ATAASAQTIVPNVL
+15 ATGASAQTIPNVL
-29 TEDDAVRIAQGS
+29 TEDDALRIAHAS

-49 AQVDLARTDVERERR
+49 AQLDLARSDVERERR
-64 WPNPALGYTR
+64 WPNPTLDYTR
-74 ESTGQS
+74 ESAG
-80 NAETEQF
+80 ETERF

-95 FSGRRAMRRRAAEL
+95 FSGRRFLRRRAAEL
-109 RVEATQQEVAGQQLD
+109 RVEAMQQEVAGQQLD
-124 LARIVRS
+124 LSRIVRS
-131 EFSRAAHQQE
+131 EFSRAASQHE

-146 TEWTRKIG
+146 TEWSRKIG

-188 AAERGALV
+188 AAERGALI
-196 AAQRRLAGLLGVE
+196 AAQRRLASLLGVE
-209 QLEGVTLQRA
+209 NLDGVTLQRPTPPEIPA
-219 APADIAADAELTAR
+219 AAELTSR

-246 IEAATLGQ
+246 IDAATLDQ

-271 KNTQADSGADVDGVI
+271 KNTQADSGAI
-286 VGAGV
+286 LGAGV

-305 ANAEL
+305 ANAEV
-310 AILNAQRTLLVT
+310 AILNAQRALLVT

-383 AAVFATDLE
+383 AEVETAELE
-392 GRARTAEIALSYALG
+392 QRAREAEIGLTRALG
-407 ARSEGRVQKAEGR
+407 GITR
-420 NGGTEH
+420 
-426 ETN
+426 

>member
-7 LFSLTLVI
+7 LFSLVLAVTLGR
-15 ATAASAQTIVPNVL
+15 ATAASAQKIPNVL

-49 AQVDLARTDVERERR
+49 AQLDLARSDVERERR
-64 WPNPALGYTR
+64 WPNPTLDYTR
-74 ESTGQS
+74 ESTGES

-87 LTLSQSFD
+87 VTLSQSFD

-109 RVEATQQEVAGQQLD
+109 RVEATHQEVAGQQLD

-131 EFSRAAHQQE
+131 EFSRAANQQE

-209 QLEGVTLQRA
+209 QLEGVTLERPA
-219 APADIAADAELTAR
+219 TPEIPADTDLTAR

-246 IEAATLGQ
+246 IAAASIDRE
-254 QAAQRW
+254 AAQRW

-271 KNTQADSGADVDGVI
+271 KNTQADSGAI
-286 VGAGV
+286 LGAGV
-291 SLPIFNRN
+291 SVPIFDRN

-305 ANAEL
+305 ATAEL

-322 RARGEV
+322 RTRGEV
-328 GGLAAEARELRNAA
+328 GGLAAEARELRHAA

-383 AAVFATDLE
+383 AEVEAAELE
-392 GRARTAEIALSYALG
+392 QRAREAEIELTRALG
-407 ARSEGRVQKAEGR
+407 
-420 NGGTEH
+420 
-426 ETN
+426 ETNR

>member
-1 MRFQRF
+1 MRFLRF
-7 LFSLTLVI
+7 FFIGVFVS
-15 ATAASAQTIVPNVL
+15 ATAARAQTVRNVL
-29 TEDDAVRIAQGS
+29 TEDDAVRIAQAS

-49 AQVDLARTDVERERR
+49 AQVDLARSDVTRERR
-64 WPNPALGYTR
+64 WPNPTLEYTR
-74 ESTGQS
+74 EDAGE
-80 NAETEQF
+80 AEQF

-95 FSGRRAMRRRAAEL
+95 FSGRRALRRRAAEL
-109 RVEATQQEVAGQQLD
+109 RVEATEQEVAGQQLD
-124 LARIVRS
+124 LARIVRA
-131 EFSRAAHQQE
+131 EFSRAANQQE
-141 LVRAL
+141 LVRVL
-146 TEWTRKIG
+146 TEWSRKIG

-209 QLEGVTLQRA
+209 RLDGVTLQR
-219 APADIAADAELTAR
+219 PVPPDIPADAELTAR
-233 IEQRPDVAAIAKR
+233 IEQRPDVAAVGKR
-246 IEAATLGQ
+246 IEAATLDR

-271 KNTQADSGADVDGVI
+271 KNTEADSGAI
-286 VGAGV
+286 LGAGV
-291 SLPIFNRN
+291 SLPLFNRN
-299 QDELLR
+299 HAELLR

-310 AILNAQRTLLVT
+310 AMLTAQRTLLVT
-322 RARGEV
+322 RGRAQV
-328 GGLAAEARELRNAA
+328 GGLAEEARELRNAA

-383 AAVFATDLE
+383 AEVEAAELE
-392 GRARTAEIALSYALG
+392 QRAREAEIELTRALG
-407 ARSEGRVQKAEGR
+407 GINR
-420 NGGTEH
+420 
-426 ETN
+426 

>member
-1 MRFQRF
+1 M
-7 LFSLTLVI
+7 LVT
-15 ATAASAQTIVPNVL
+15 ARAASAQTIPNVL
-29 TEDDAVRIAQGS
+29 TEEDAVRIAQGS

-49 AQVDLARTDVERERR
+49 AQLDLARSDVERERR
-64 WPNPALGYTR
+64 WPNPTLDYTR
-74 ESTGQS
+74 ESAG
-80 NAETEQF
+80 ETEQF

-131 EFSRAAHQQE
+131 EFSRAASQQE

-146 TEWTRKIG
+146 TEWSRKIG
-154 AAAETAAR
+154 AAADTAAR

-196 AAQRRLAGLLGVE
+196 AAQRRLAAFLGVE
-209 QLEGVTLQRA
+209 NLDGTTLQR
-219 APADIAADAELTAR
+219 PTPPEIPADAELTAR

-246 IEAATLGQ
+246 VEAATLDA

-271 KNTQADSGADVDGVI
+271 KNTQADSGAI
-286 VGAGV
+286 LGAGV
-291 SLPIFNRN
+291 SLPLFNRN

-383 AAVFATDLE
+383 AEVEAAELE
-392 GRARTAEIALSYALG
+392 QRAREAEIELTRALG
-407 ARSEGRVQKAEGR
+407 GITR
-420 NGGTEH
+420 
-426 ETN
+426 